1 MTKIVFNFA
10 HADFMSINATS
21 NHSDDMSVFSFLSDE
36 VMELEGDSDCMDIDF
51 FDDDDMSVVSV
62 SSNEITNLQDHHL
75 DSMDVDLND
84 DDDDMST
91 VSIWPCEVMTITED
105 PPDNNHSHVIQPFSA
120 AHDCVMEDVSH
131 STPAWMVPSYQNQ
144 PAPQYQ
150 SPRRAMDSQATS
162 LSKATNHSFFATN
175 HSFFHSSCTSGGS
188 RWY

>member
-1 MTKIVFNFA
+1 
-10 HADFMSINATS
+10 MSL
-21 NHSDDMSVFSFLSDE
+21 FSFLSNE
-36 VMELEGDSDCMDIDF
+36 VMDVRDHHRSDSMDLDVD
-51 FDDDDMSVVSV
+51 DDDDMSVLSFV
-62 SSNEITNLQDHHL
+62 SNEVMDLQDRHL
-75 DSMDVDLND
+75 DSMDLDD

-91 VSIWPCEVMTITED
+91 VSIWPCEVMTIAED
-105 PPDNNHSHVIQPFSA
+105 PPDNIHSHVVQPFSA

-150 SPRRAMDSQATS
+150 SPRRTMDNQATS

-175 HSFFHSSCTSGGS
+175 HSFFHSSCSSGGL